1 MGLRLVP
8 RLSGRRPL
16 PSGLTISVLVLL
28 TSGITLRVVAQ
39 VGLEGSAATE
49 LQAVAALASALGIMV
64 LAAGLAGALLSRGRG
79 WQAWRLAAWAGTACW
94 VVGAGWPGLVSR
106 VSRGQC
112 LIAFSGLVAWVGLA
126 AFAAGLI
133 RAARSQRRGKR
144 VPAAPSGWAGQSPGF
159 GDRRHSQVLL
169 RRARP
174 LAGATTGCR
183 RPRFHAI
190 ARQAA
195 AVSARSAKPSV

>member
-8 RLSGRRPL
+8 RLSGRRAL

-39 VGLEGSAATE
+39 AGLEGSAATE
-49 LQAVAALASALGIMV
+49 LLAVAALASALGTMV

-94 VVGAGWPGLVSR
+94 VVGAGWPGPVSR

-133 RAARSQRRGKR
+133 RAARS
-144 VPAAPSGWAGQSPGF
+144 
-159 GDRRHSQVLL
+159 
-169 RRARP
+169 
-174 LAGATTGCR
+174 
-183 RPRFHAI
+183 
-190 ARQAA
+190 
-195 AVSARSAKPSV
+195 